1 MSDFSGLRLALTAL
15 EAHKRGLEVA
25 AQNVANANTDGY
37 SRQRVDLVAI
47 GAPAVPA
54 LWSKFDGDGGGVK
67 VEDVTRFRDAFLEIR
82 AALEHG
88 AMANLD
94 VGASTMSRIEQLFNE
109 PSETGIAQ
117 QLSDLWSSFD
127 DVANHPEDAAART
140 QLLERAGT
148 VAASFNTI
156 SAQLSQ
162 MRTQT
167 MSRARCDRRGDQLQG
182 DLDRAAQRLDQSEHD
197 RRAWP

>member
-25 AQNVANANTDGY
+25 AQNVANANTEGY

-82 AALEHG
+82 AANSG
-88 AMANLD
+88 
-94 VGASTMSRIEQLFNE
+94 SRHYN
-109 PSETGIAQ
+109 S
-117 QLSDLWSSFD
+117 
-127 DVANHPEDAAART
+127 
-140 QLLERAGT
+140 
-148 VAASFNTI
+148 
-156 SAQLSQ
+156 
-162 MRTQT
+162 
-167 MSRARCDRRGDQLQG
+167 
-182 DLDRAAQRLDQSEHD
+182 D
-197 RRAWP
+197 RRARRRAAAIRGVQ